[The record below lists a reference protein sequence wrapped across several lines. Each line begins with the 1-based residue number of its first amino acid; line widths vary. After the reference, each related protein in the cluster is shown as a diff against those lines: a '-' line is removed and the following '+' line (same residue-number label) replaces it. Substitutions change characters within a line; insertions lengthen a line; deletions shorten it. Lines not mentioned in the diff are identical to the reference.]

1 MDRLQ
6 RRILPD
12 ENDRCILCQSIDY
25 KPLDSSRSKAISEF
39 MQVCTAQTQR
49 GNPPYVLL
57 ETKTSDPQ
65 AAHLSFPDLT
75 VMAISNIH
83 RRIGFHFLKD
93 HECHE

>member
-6 RRILPD
+6 YHILLD
-12 ENDRCILCQSIDY
+12 ESDICILCQNIDY
-25 KPLDSSRSKAISEF
+25 KPLDSSKSKAISEF

-75 VMAISNIH
+75 VMAISSIH

-93 HECHE
+93 RECHE

>member
-12 ENDRCILCQSIDY
+12 ENDRYILCQNINY

-49 GNPPYVLL
+49 GNPPYALL

-65 AAHLSFPDLT
+65 AAHLSLPDLLVIT
-75 VMAISNIH
+75 QPTFLRIFQNSN
-83 RRIGFHFLKD
+83 FLM
-93 HECHE
+93 

>member
-6 RRILPD
+6 HHIPLHG
-12 ENDRCILCQSIDY
+12 NGKCILCQNIDY
-25 KPLDSSRSKAISEF
+25 KPLDSSKSKAISEF

-65 AAHLSFPDLT
+65 AAHLSFPDL
-75 VMAISNIH
+75 
-83 RRIGFHFLKD
+83 
-93 HECHE
+93 